1 VNDWLQ
7 ISTGLAGVV
16 NGRKGIISVWLDPTG
31 GNGTKRDIF
40 VMNNAGG
47 VDIEFELEITASNT
61 VRLRIFDTGSVKR
74 LDIESSTTLTPN
86 GGWYHILISWDL
98 TAAGSPASHLYIN
111 DVDVQNITTRT
122 GGNDLFYAVGNGVTV
137 DANYDGTAK
146 LPANRFQLYINLIDY
161 LDFSVDANRRL
172 FTDAAGNWLSLGSR
186 GAIPTGAVPAV
197 YLRSDS
203 TIPGK
208 NHGTGGDFAVNG
220 SYGDADPPPAKF
232 RITASSGAYAITG
245 AAAYFEHNFRLAGDA
260 GSYAITGA
268 AAYFEHNF
276 RLAGD
281 AGSYAISGTAAGL
294 QAHRRLAATSGSY
307 SVSGAAASLKYSRL
321 PMVAGGG
328 VYTVSGTVANLERH
342 FPLLAS
348 AGAYAITGV
357 SAALRKDSVV
367 AAAAVSYTITGTN
380 ASLEYNRLFAAGA
393 GSYVITAGDASLEHH
408 YLLTGGAGVYSISG
422 TDAALEVA
430 HLLAAAAASYTIS
443 GMAVSLEKAYLVT
456 ALAGAYVIS
465 GQAAGLVGEFSKADF
480 GNWSG
485 TRWSGDAVATQQL
498 DNWSGTRGKG
508 DADSRQ
514 RFGTPV
520 SFTRYF

>member
-260 GSYAITGA
+260 GSYAI
-268 AAYFEHNF
+268 
-276 RLAGD
+276 
-281 AGSYAISGTAAGL
+281 SGTAAGL